1 FDMLKNEDGQRR
13 FRTGQQ
19 TVAEGRVLLAFV
31 ALALRAEL
39 ENRMRAG
46 GILRKITVP
55 EFLAQ
60 MGTIR
65 AIRLPDGERLLR
77 EVTKRQR
84 EWLAAIHVPPPEV

>member
-1 FDMLKNEDGQRR
+1 ML
-13 FRTGQQ
+13 FRS
-19 TVAEGRVLLAFV
+19 
-31 ALALRAEL
+31 EL

-46 GILRKITVP
+46 GILKKITVP

-77 EVTKRQR
+77 EITKRQR
-84 EWLAAIHVPPPEV
+84 EWLAAIHVPPPQV